1 MKHKLPIILTS
12 ALLALI
18 LTACGSSG
26 SQDQSV
32 SLSSGSVPESSSS
45 PQTEAQGSAA
55 AESTEST
62 GDGRILVVYFS
73 AMETDGTDTVSGAS
87 RIAVD
92 GDALGNNEYVAQLI
106 AQQTGGDIFS
116 IETVQDYPA
125 THDEL
130 LQFAHDE
137 QSQGTKPELNSHID
151 NLDEYDIIFLGFPN
165 WNADLPMSMYTFL
178 EEYDLSGKT
187 IIPFSV
193 HGGSGFSGNIET
205 ISSLQPDANVD
216 GDGLSIYRDDVA
228 DTESVVTDW
237 LSGLDLTAE

>member
-1 MKHKLPIILTS
+1 MKHKLPIIFTS
-12 ALLALI
+12 ALLALT

-55 AESTEST
+55 ESTEST
-62 GDGRILVVYFS
+62 VDSRILVAYFS

-92 GDALGNNEYVAQLI
+92 GDALGNNEYVAHLI

-137 QSQGTKPELNSHID
+137 QANGTKPELNSHID

-165 WNADLPMSMYTFL
+165 WNADLPMPMYTFL
-178 EEYDLSGKT
+178 AEYDLSGKT

-205 ISSLQPDANVD
+205 ISSLQPDANVES
-216 GDGLSIYRDDVA
+216 DGLSIYRDDVA
-228 DTESVVTDW
+228 DAESVVTEW